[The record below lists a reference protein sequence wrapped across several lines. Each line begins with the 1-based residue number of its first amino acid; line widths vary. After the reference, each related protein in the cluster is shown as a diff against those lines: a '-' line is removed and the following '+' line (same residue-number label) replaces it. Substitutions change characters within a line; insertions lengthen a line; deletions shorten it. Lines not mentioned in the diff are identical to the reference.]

1 MHPLS
6 RPLFTF
12 SHAPTS
18 TDWFVNMAPAA
29 RLCLSSSLPLRA
41 GRTALTSTTIPRTV
55 VVASR
60 RIHNNPVQ
68 SAKVVPVYGTGPPP
82 EPPTP
87 AAEYAVMEERLA
99 RRRRQAEML
108 RQARD
113 IRKSGG
119 SKTTTTDPNA
129 PVLKRRFWKDV
140 AIKEVDGALQIHLDT
155 RPLRHPTTKNI
166 IRLPLS
172 KPQLAHAVAVEWD
185 QLLSAQEATKQ
196 HLIPLTSLV
205 CRAID
210 IAADDAAH
218 PAATTTAPV
227 RESIVTGMMRYL
239 DTDSLLCW
247 APPVDDNDP
256 HAPSSY
262 LNDEGKS
269 LRELQEAAAGEVVG
283 WLTTK
288 VWPGVNI
295 VPVLEDSGSIL
306 PRKQEE
312 GVREVIQG
320 WVSGLSSWELA
331 GIERAT
337 LAGKSLLTAA
347 RLVCEWSEEKQGLV
361 KEGEERRFGVEEA
374 ARVVSVEVEWQTRRW
389 GEVED
394 THDVEKEDLRR
405 QLGSVILLVGGSGR

>member
-1 MHPLS
+1 MHPLPRQLLSSS
-6 RPLFTF
+6 RSHPPPLSSDRF
-12 SHAPTS
+12 A
-18 TDWFVNMAPAA
+18 NMAPAT
-29 RLCLSSSLPLRA
+29 RLCLTLPLRA
-41 GRTALTSTTIPRTV
+41 AGRRRTAAFTSSRT
-55 VVASR
+55 
-60 RIHNNPVQ
+60 IHNNPPKP
-68 SAKVVPVYGTGPPP
+68 AKVVPVYGTGPPP

-87 AAEYAVMEERLA
+87 AAEYAVEERLA
-99 RRRRQAEML
+99 RRKRQAEML

-113 IRKSGG
+113 IRKNNGNN
-119 SKTTTTDPNA
+119 SKPADPNA

-140 AIKEVDGALQIHLDT
+140 SIKEVVGAYQIHLDS
-155 RPLRHPTTKNI
+155 RPLRHPTTKSI
-166 IRLPLS
+166 IRIPLS
-172 KPQLAHAVAVEWD
+172 KPQLAHALAVEWD

-205 CRAID
+205 CRAVD
-210 IAADDAAH
+210 IGAEDAAH
-218 PAATTTAPV
+218 PGGPGPI

-247 APPVDDNDP
+247 APPADSTDP

-269 LRELQEAAAGEVVG
+269 LRDLQEEAAGGVVG
-283 WLTTK
+283 WLTSK

-306 PRKQEE
+306 PRKQEP
-312 GVREVIQG
+312 GVREVVQG
-320 WVSGLSSWELA
+320 WVLGLSCWELA

-347 RLVCEWSEEKQGLV
+347 RLVCEWSEERQDLTQGD
-361 KEGEERRFGVEEA
+361 ERKFGVEEA

-405 QLGSVILLVGGSGR
+405 QLGSVILLVGGTGR

>member
-6 RPLFTF
+6 RQLLSSSGSHPPPLFSDRF
-12 SHAPTS
+12 A
-18 TDWFVNMAPAA
+18 NMVPAM
-29 RLCLSSSLPLRA
+29 RLCLTLPLRA
-41 GRTALTSTTIPRTV
+41 AGRRRTAAFTSTRT
-55 VVASR
+55 
-60 RIHNNPVQ
+60 IHNNPPKP
-68 SAKVVPVYGTGPPP
+68 AKVVPVYGTGPPP

-87 AAEYAVMEERLA
+87 AAEYAVEERLA
-99 RRRRQAEML
+99 RRKRQAEML
-108 RQARD
+108 RQAKD
-113 IRKSGG
+113 IRKKNGNN
-119 SKTTTTDPNA
+119 SKPADLNA

-140 AIKEVDGALQIHLDT
+140 SIKEVIGAYQIHLDS
-155 RPLRHPTTKNI
+155 RPLRHPTTKSI
-166 IRLPLS
+166 IRIPLS
-172 KPQLAHAVAVEWD
+172 KPQLAHALAVEWD

-205 CRAID
+205 CRAVD
-210 IAADDAAH
+210 IGAEDAAH
-218 PAATTTAPV
+218 PGGPGPI

-247 APPVDDNDP
+247 APPADSTDP

-269 LRELQEAAAGEVVG
+269 LRDLQEEAAGGVVG
-283 WLTTK
+283 WLTSK

-306 PRKQEE
+306 PRKQEP
-312 GVREVIQG
+312 GVREVVQG
-320 WVSGLSSWELA
+320 WVFGLSCWELA

-337 LAGKSLLTAA
+337 LGGKSLLTAA
-347 RLVCEWSEEKQGLV
+347 RLVCEWSEERQDLTQ
-361 KEGEERRFGVEEA
+361 GEERKFGVEEA

-405 QLGSVILLVGGSGR
+405 QLGSVILLVGGTGR

>member
-1 MHPLS
+1 
-6 RPLFTF
+6 
-12 SHAPTS
+12 
-18 TDWFVNMAPAA
+18 MAPAT
-29 RLCLSSSLPLRA
+29 RHCLSLPLRA
-41 GRTALTSTTIPRTV
+41 GRAALTSTTIPRTA
-55 VVASR
+55 VASDRR
-60 RIHNNPVQ
+60 RIHNNPPQ
-68 SAKVVPVYGTGPPP
+68 EAKVQPVYGTGPPP

-87 AAEYAVMEERLA
+87 AAEYAVEERLA

-113 IRKSGG
+113 IRKNGANGG
-119 SKTTTTDPNA
+119 GKVDPNA

-140 AIKEVDGALQIHLDT
+140 AIKEVDGALQIHLDS
-155 RPLRHPTTKNI
+155 RPLRHPTTKAI

-172 KPQLAHAVAVEWD
+172 KPQLAHALAVEWD

-196 HLIPLTSLV
+196 HLIPLTSIV

-218 PAATTTAPV
+218 PDTTTTAPI
-227 RESIVTGMMRYL
+227 REAIATGLMRYL

-247 APPVDDNDP
+247 APPADANDP

-269 LRELQEAAAGEVVG
+269 LRDLQEAAAGEVVG
-283 WLTTK
+283 WLTTR

-312 GVREVIQG
+312 GVREVVQG
-320 WVSGLSSWELA
+320 WVLGLSSWELA
-331 GIERAT
+331 GLERAT
-337 LAGKSLLTAA
+337 LAGKSLLMGA
-347 RLVCEWSEEKQGLV
+347 RLVCEWSEERRGLLE
-361 KEGEERRFGVEEA
+361 EGEDRRFGVEEA

-405 QLGSVILLVGGSGR
+405 QLGSVVLLVGGSGR

>member
-1 MHPLS
+1 
-6 RPLFTF
+6 
-12 SHAPTS
+12 
-18 TDWFVNMAPAA
+18 MAPAT
-29 RLCLSSSLPLRA
+29 RLCLFSLPLRGA
-41 GRTALTSTTIPRTV
+41 GRTALTTTTTTTTTAVPRTV
-55 VVASR
+55 GVLR
-60 RIHNNPVQ
+60 RMMIHTNPPQ
-68 SAKVVPVYGTGPPP
+68 PAKVVPVYGTGPPP
-82 EPPTP
+82 EPPAP
-87 AAEYAVMEERLA
+87 AAEYAVEERLA
-99 RRRRQAEML
+99 RRRKQAEML

-113 IRKSGG
+113 MRKNG
-119 SKTTTTDPNA
+119 SRTSSDPNA
-129 PVLKRRFWKDV
+129 PVVKKRFWKDV

-155 RPLRHPTTKNI
+155 RPLRHPTTKSI

-210 IAADDAAH
+210 IAADDAAATH
-218 PAATTTAPV
+218 TNTPPGSPAAAAPI
-227 RESIVTGMMRYL
+227 REAIAASLMRYL

-247 APPVDDNDP
+247 APPADQDDP

-269 LRELQEAAAGEVVG
+269 LRDLQEEAAGGVVG

-312 GVREVIQG
+312 GVREVVQG
-320 WVSGLSSWELA
+320 WVLGLSPWELA

-337 LAGKSLLTAA
+337 LAGKSLLTGA
-347 RLVCEWSEEKQGLV
+347 RLVAEWSEEMQDL
-361 KEGEERRFGVEEA
+361 KEGEERKFGVEEA

-405 QLGSVILLVGGSGR
+405 QLGSVILLVGGTGR

>member
-1 MHPLS
+1 MHPLPRQLLSSS
-6 RPLFTF
+6 RSHPPPLSSDRF
-12 SHAPTS
+12 A
-18 TDWFVNMAPAA
+18 NMAPAT
-29 RLCLSSSLPLRA
+29 RLCLTLPLRA
-41 GRTALTSTTIPRTV
+41 AGRRRTSAFTSTRT
-55 VVASR
+55 
-60 RIHNNPVQ
+60 IHNNPPKP
-68 SAKVVPVYGTGPPP
+68 AKVVPVYGTGPPP

-87 AAEYAVMEERLA
+87 AAEYAVEERLA
-99 RRRRQAEML
+99 RRKRQAEML

-113 IRKSGG
+113 IRKNNGNN
-119 SKTTTTDPNA
+119 SKPADPNA

-140 AIKEVDGALQIHLDT
+140 SIKEVVGTYQIHLDS
-155 RPLRHPTTKNI
+155 RPLRHPTTKSI
-166 IRLPLS
+166 IRIPLS
-172 KPQLAHAVAVEWD
+172 KPQLAHALAVEWD

-205 CRAID
+205 CRAVD
-210 IAADDAAH
+210 IGAEDAAH
-218 PAATTTAPV
+218 PGGPGPI

-247 APPVDDNDP
+247 APPADSTDP

-269 LRELQEAAAGEVVG
+269 LRDLQEEAAGGVVG
-283 WLTTK
+283 WLTSK

-306 PRKQEE
+306 PRKQEP
-312 GVREVIQG
+312 GVREVVQG
-320 WVSGLSSWELA
+320 WVLGLSCWELA

-347 RLVCEWSEEKQGLV
+347 RLVCEWSEERQDLTQ
-361 KEGEERRFGVEEA
+361 GEERKFGVEEA

-405 QLGSVILLVGGSGR
+405 QLGSVILLVGGTGR